1 MDALMVTTLGM
12 IGTALSALSL
22 VPQVVRT
29 WRTRSAADISAAWL
43 VVALLSMLVW
53 IFYGSLVA
61 APAIVWANAL
71 TFVQAGSILAIKLQ
85 TGRRPNGCLEAG
97 NLARTVPAPGNVA

>member
-1 MDALMVTTLGM
+1 MNAVMITSLGM
-12 IGTALSALSL
+12 IGTTLSVLSL
-22 VPQVVRT
+22 VPQVIKT

-53 IFYGSLVA
+53 ISYGSLVE

-71 TFVQAGSILAIKLQ
+71 TFVQAAYILVIKLK
-85 TGRRPNGCLEAG
+85 TERGPPAG
-97 NLARTVPAPGNVA
+97 GIP

>member
-1 MDALMVTTLGM
+1 MAAERT
-12 IGTALSALSL
+12 IL

-43 VVALLSMLVW
+43 VVALLSMVVW
-53 IFYGSLVA
+53 IFYGSLAA

-71 TFVQAGSILAIKLQ
+71 TFVQAGFILAVKVQ
-85 TGRRPNGCLEAG
+85 TGR
-97 NLARTVPAPGNVA
+97 